1 MLTRKCSQ
9 CGVEM
14 PLDKNNS
21 TGIVL
26 YNQKYYHKECF
37 CNMITQKMKE
47 SKKPSALQN
56 TLNKLEQYQTSATEK
71 IRLAVAKDDIYWFIM
86 KQYRLSSFSNLQFK
100 QLDEI
105 YSGKRK
111 GLAYPI
117 GPEELLDEWKYY
129 WDYLLS
135 STQFKNMT
143 SSQMLSYHMSV
154 LLSRNAEYREEIARK
169 NVEEQV
175 RAAQRET
182 EVEIDKEAM
191 TMLQG
196 NTKRI
201 AENQRRADLFKEV
214 MGDGN

>member
-1 MLTRKCSQ
+1 MLTRKCAQ

-26 YNQKYYHKECF
+26 YNQKYYHQECF
-37 CNMITQKMKE
+37 CDMVTQRMKE
-47 SKKPSALQN
+47 SKRPGALQN
-56 TLNKLEQYQTSATEK
+56 TLNKLEQYQASAAEK
-71 IRLAVAKDDIYWFIM
+71 IRVAVAKDDVYWFIM
-86 KQYRLSSFSNLQFK
+86 KQYRLSSFSNFQFK

-135 STQFKNMT
+135 STQFKDMT
-143 SSQMLSYHMSV
+143 SSQMLSYHISI
-154 LLSRNAEYREEIARK
+154 LLSRNAEYREEMARK
-169 NVEEQV
+169 KVEEQV
-175 RAAQRET
+175 RAAQRESDIHVDNASLQMMQKNT
-182 EVEIDKEAM
+182 E
-191 TMLQG
+191 
-196 NTKRI
+196 RI
-201 AENQRRADLFKEV
+201 QDGKRRANLFKEV

>member
-1 MLTRKCSQ
+1 MLTRKCAQ

-37 CNMITQKMKE
+37 CDMITQKMKE
-47 SKKPSALQN
+47 SKKPGALQN

-71 IRLAVAKDDIYWFIM
+71 IRVAVAKDEIYWFIL
-86 KQYRLSSFSNLQFK
+86 KQYNLSCLNNLQFK

-105 YSGKRK
+105 YAGKRK

-117 GPEELLDEWKYY
+117 GPEELLDEWQYY

-135 STQFKNMT
+135 STQFKEMT
-143 SSQMLSYHMSV
+143 SSQMLQYHLAI
-154 LLSRNAEYREEIARK
+154 LLGKNAEYREEMARK
-169 NVEEQV
+169 KVDEQV
-175 RAAQRET
+175 RAAQREV

-191 TMLQG
+191 TVLQG
-196 NTKRI
+196 NAKRI
-201 AENQRRADLFKEV
+201 TNNQRRAELFKEV